1 MHDLQ
6 NQALQSNTSLLKLV
20 QEIHATLLAPKP
32 TSSAVPEHRP
42 KPPQILQRS
51 LHSTAWASV
60 VGGHGGFHGGT
71 IHSIRPHFSPVAL
84 MAANPLP
91 NPTDTIST
99 TFGLF
104 AMPPEPP
111 LDDLAA
117 AHHPAPAPKPES
129 GKQARQLPAA
139 IVLLNKRRQSTGAKG
154 FKDFQEK
161 YHPPKPPSKPSF
173 LTLEVPSVPQLR
185 DGLDYIFR
193 PFPPATTR
201 QTIANRDERKR
212 EIFRWTEGLD
222 HLLNSWASEPI
233 SSLPASKEARQAKGN
248 EMVDLLVRLNG
259 LIDGSDDRMKRVF
272 YQGAEQGEIDG
283 VLDKLQ
289 RVSKSVRGMKEVE
302 EFEDVR
308 EEWKESQNRA

>member
-20 QEIHATLLAPKP
+20 REIHAMLLAPKP
-32 TSSAVPEHRP
+32 SPSVPEHRP
-42 KPPQILQRS
+42 KSPQTPPRS

-71 IHSIRPHFSPVAL
+71 IHSIRPHFGSVAL
-84 MAANPLP
+84 MATNPLP
-91 NPTDTIST
+91 NPTDKIST
-99 TFGLF
+99 TRGLF

-111 LDDLAA
+111 SDDLVA
-117 AHHPAPAPKPES
+117 AHHPAPAPEPES

-139 IVLLNKRRQSTGAKG
+139 IVLLNERRQSTGAKG

-173 LTLEVPSVPQLR
+173 LTLEIPTVPQLL

-193 PFPPATTR
+193 PFPLATTR
-201 QTIANRDERKR
+201 QTVANRDERKR

-222 HLLNSWASEPI
+222 HLLNSWVSGPI
-233 SSLPASKEARQAKGN
+233 SSPSASKEVKQAKWN
-248 EMVDLLVRLNG
+248 EMVDLLARLNG
-259 LIDGSDDRMKRVF
+259 LIDESDDRMKRVF
-272 YQGAEQGEIDG
+272 YQGTEQGEIDG

-308 EEWKESQNRA
+308 EEWKESQNQG